1 MWKIKAKGL
10 ENKSSQQ
17 LSSLYNMLAV
27 MSKIPRN
34 YFFIKIIIKNKS
46 TALWKRKEMSK
57 K

>member
-17 LSSLYNMLAV
+17 LSISYNMLAD

-34 YFFIKIIIKNKS
+34 YFFIKIIIIKKS